1 MTAPQ
6 GRCAGCEG
14 PQANGPLREVIAHI
28 VSCDG
33 FALLYQRGER
43 PLEPAQ
49 EYARWLAEDR
59 DAEHAR
65 DLARRVDD
73 TVRRRDLSADRFAAD
88 DLLGEDDEHD
98 RPVAG
103 AVRAP

>member
-6 GRCAGCEG
+6 GRCAGCTETG
-14 PQANGPLREVIAHI
+14 PVREVIAHI
-28 VSCDG
+28 VSCDA
-33 FALLYQRGER
+33 FAERYQRGER

-59 DAEHAR
+59 DGEHAR
-65 DLARRVDD
+65 DLAHRVDD
-73 TVRRRDLSADRFAAD
+73 TVRRRDRSADRFAGH
-88 DLLGEDDEHD
+88 DLLGDDDEYD